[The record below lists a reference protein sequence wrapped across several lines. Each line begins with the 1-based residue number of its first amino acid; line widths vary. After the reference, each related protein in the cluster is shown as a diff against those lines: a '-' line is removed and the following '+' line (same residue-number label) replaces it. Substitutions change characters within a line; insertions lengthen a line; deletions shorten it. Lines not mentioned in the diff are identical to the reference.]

1 MDSRFGHAYSRSVA
15 RDYRLPALGRTVEQA
30 LEEGTPAKDVWR
42 AVCAE
47 FDVPGQLR

>member
-1 MDSRFGHAYSRSVA
+1 MDARFGQAYSRSVA

-30 LEEGTPAKDVWR
+30 LAEGTAARDVWR